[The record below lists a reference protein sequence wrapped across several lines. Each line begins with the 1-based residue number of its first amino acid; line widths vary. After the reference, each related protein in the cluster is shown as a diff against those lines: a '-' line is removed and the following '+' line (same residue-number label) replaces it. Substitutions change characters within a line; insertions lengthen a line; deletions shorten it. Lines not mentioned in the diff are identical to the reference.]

1 MKRTFGFRQSRLDN
15 YLSIKSCCVKRRK
28 ALKKI
33 GLGISAGLWVPG
45 VIWSC
50 KKDDPGPEVPYSDTV
65 VIIGAGAAGLYAADI
80 LHSKGINVIILEASN
95 QIGGRV
101 RSLRNQKELLVQTS
115 ADFPVELGAEVVYG
129 TDSVMGKIVSK
140 YNLTQI
146 DLTTQAVD
154 QFVLDNVAKSKEGWG
169 ADSDLNAVLNF
180 VNNLPTYSGGNVSMK
195 QAAGVS
201 TRADAL
207 LNSMAGNFYGS
218 SSDRVGAT
226 GVSDDL
232 KTKTHDNKPF
242 TVKTNPLQ
250 DLLSSRFNQIVSKVQ
265 LNSVVKSINYSG
277 EKIIITDKEGNQ
289 IEAGKVIVTTSL
301 GVLKGGGIAF
311 SPALPSAKVA
321 SMNKIGMDAS
331 LRIIIDFKK
340 NFWGDNSGYIWG
352 GTTGP
357 MYFNAGVAR
366 SEFYR
371 TLSVTIHG
379 PKAQEL
385 SAQGDAVIDTILA
398 ELDAIYDNQASLFI
412 RKEINDKDGTEGA
425 RIWFKADWG
434 KDEFFK
440 GGASY
445 LMPGASVQDRE
456 NYGAALNDKVFF
468 AGEGTDTGGDAGT
481 LNGALSS
488 AERVAQEVIDS
499 ILST

>member
-1 MKRTFGFRQSRLDN
+1 VKHAIGFRQSRLDN
-15 YLSIKSCCVKRRK
+15 YLSIKSYYVKRRR

-33 GLGISAGLWVPG
+33 GLGISAGLWMPG
-45 VIWSC
+45 VLLSC
-50 KKDDPGPEVPYSDTV
+50 KKDDPGPEVPYEDTV

-80 LHSKGINVIILEASN
+80 LHAKGINVIILEAGN
-95 QIGGRV
+95 QLGGRV
-101 RSLRNQKELLVQTS
+101 RSLRNQTEILVQTA

-129 TDSVMGKIVSK
+129 TDSAMGKIVSK
-140 YNLTQI
+140 YNLSQI
-146 DLTTQAVD
+146 DLTTQAVE
-154 QFVLDNVAKSKEGWG
+154 QYILDTTAKSKEGWG
-169 ADSDLNAVLNF
+169 VDLDLNAVLNF
-180 VNNLPTYSGGNVSMK
+180 VNGLPTYSGGDVSMK

-218 SSDRVGAT
+218 SSDRVGAK
-226 GVSDDL
+226 GVSGDL
-232 KTKTHDNKPF
+232 KIKTHDNKPF

-250 DLLSSRFNQIVSKVQ
+250 DLLSSRFSQIVDKVQ
-265 LNSVVKSINYSG
+265 LNAVVKSINYSG
-277 EKIIITDKEGNQ
+277 DMIVITDKDGNQ

-301 GVLKGGGIAF
+301 GVLKSGGIAF
-311 SPALPSAKVA
+311 SPALPSTKVA
-321 SMNKIGMDAS
+321 SMNKIGMDSS

-371 TLSVTIHG
+371 TLSITIYG

-398 ELDAIYDNQASLFI
+398 ELDSIYDNQASLFI
-412 RKEINDKDGTEGA
+412 RKVINDDGTEGD
-425 RIWFKADWG
+425 RVWFKADWG

-445 LMPGASVQDRE
+445 LMPGATLQDRE

-468 AGEGTDTGGDAGT
+468 AGEGTDTQGDAGT
-481 LNGALSS
+481 LNGALNS
-488 AERVAQEVIDS
+488 AERATQELIDA
-499 ILST
+499 ILSA